1 VTFLPRPL
9 IPTALALLSFAGPAA
24 ADQLSCKDLPAIIRS
39 FERRHYAVK
48 DLTDDVRART
58 VDQFIRMVDPS
69 RTLLLQA
76 DVDRLKKELPATFD
90 QLKAGGCNPLGLA
103 AKIVLAR
110 ADEDERI
117 AREFLND
124 KYQLDESVELM
135 LEPDKRGYMKTSEE
149 RVALMQKLIH
159 FQMSNY
165 LAAGQSLDAAKK
177 QLVHRYELTSKRFK
191 ERLAPEDLPGLY
203 AEAFAEALDPHS
215 SFMSSDVLEDF
226 QISMKLSLEGI
237 GAGLVSDDGLI
248 VIETLVPG
256 GQAEKSGMLRTKDK
270 IIAVSQDGEKPVSV
284 IDMDLREVVKMIRG
298 KKGTKVTLT
307 VLRDGKETQTFDVTI
322 VRDKIDVKEQAA
334 KIRYETKKL
343 GKKSLK
349 VGIIELP
356 SFYGSSDSGGRSSF
370 ADMKRLV
377 GEAVAEKVD
386 GLVLDV
392 TKNGG
397 GLLDDAVKISGLFIK
412 EGGVVATK
420 DGSGQREVLADEDDD
435 VVYSGPLVV
444 LTSPASA
451 SASEI
456 LAGALKD
463 YRRALIVGSEHTF
476 GKGTVQTLEPLPHN
490 LGALKVTTGMFFL
503 PGGRSTQQMGVRSD
517 VKVPSLLDSV
527 EVGEKTLD
535 YSLAPGST
543 EPFVDARANA
553 DAGAEHWKPIT
564 DVLVQG
570 LTQKSK
576 ERVAHEP
583 KFAEIQKEL
592 ESAKSRGLVK
602 LSDLR
607 KKAKKAPEKAEKA
620 EKGDKGDKEEDRFK
634 QLEAAFTSEGINVL
648 VDLIHAQS

>member
-1 VTFLPRPL
+1 MNSQTLLLRLTPA
-9 IPTALALLSFAGPAA
+9 IALLGVASPSS
-24 ADQLSCKDLPAIIRS
+24 ADQLTCGGLPGIIRA

-48 DLTDDVRART
+48 DLTDELRQRT
-58 VDQFIRMVDPS
+58 VDQFLRMIDSS
-69 RTLLLQA
+69 RTMLLAA
-76 DVDRLKKELPATFD
+76 DVERLKKELPATFD
-90 QLKAGGCNPLGLA
+90 QLKDGGCTPLNAA
-103 AKIVLAR
+103 AKILLQR
-110 ADEDERI
+110 SEEDEKL
-117 AREFLND
+117 AKDFLGD

-135 LEPDKRGYMKTSEE
+135 IEPDKRGYAKTPEE
-149 RVALMQKLIH
+149 RTALIQKLIH
-159 FQMSNY
+159 FQISNY

-177 QLVHRYELTSKRFK
+177 LLVHRYELSAKRLK

-215 SFMSSDVLEDF
+215 SFMSQDVLEDF

-237 GAGLVSDDGLI
+237 GAALIADDGLI

-270 IIAVSQDGEKPVSV
+270 IIAVAQDGEKPVST
-284 IDMDLREVVKMIRG
+284 IDMDLREVVRMIRG

-307 VLRDGKETQTFDVTI
+307 VLRDGKEAQTFDVTI

-334 KIRYETKKL
+334 KIRYETRKI
-343 GKKSLK
+343 GKKSVKL
-349 VGIIELP
+349 GIIDLP
-356 SFYGSSDSGGRSSF
+356 SFYGSSDNGGRSSF
-370 ADMKRLV
+370 ADMKQLV
-377 GEAVAEKVD
+377 GEAVKEKVD
-386 GLVLDV
+386 GLVLDL

-397 GLLDDAVKISGLFIK
+397 GLLDDAVKISGLFLK
-412 EGGVVATK
+412 EGGIVATK

-435 VVYSGPLVV
+435 VLYSGPLVV

-463 YRRALIVGSEHTF
+463 YRRALIVGGEHTF

-503 PGGRSTQQMGVRSD
+503 PGGRSTQQMGVKAD
-517 VKVPSLLDSV
+517 VRVPSLLDGV
-527 EVGEKTLD
+527 DVGEKTLD

-553 DAGAEHWKPIT
+553 DGGAEHWKPIT

-576 ERVAHEP
+576 ERIAHEP
-583 KFAEIQKEL
+583 KFTEIQKEV
-592 ESAKSRGLVK
+592 EQGRSRGLVK
-602 LSDLR
+602 LADLR
-607 KKAKKAPEKAEKA
+607 KKSSAKKPEKN
-620 EKGDKGDKEEDRFK
+620 DKEDERIK
-634 QLEAAFTSEGINVL
+634 GLEAAFVSEGLNVL
-648 VDLIHAQS
+648 LDLIQAQS